1 MRFSEVWRTALRSIL
16 KNKRRSILTMLG
28 IVIGIASVVAILAIG
43 DGFSNWVTKS
53 ITNNKAGKVET
64 QIMYSANDVANT
76 SSQPFNERDLMLVG
90 QVSGV
95 AKVKQ
100 TSSDD
105 DYAQISLAVK
115 NKTKSVL
122 VHYTAG
128 KSSSVLVG
136 RRLRTA
142 DNQIGNQVAVIDA
155 DLASS
160 LYGSQA
166 NALHHGVEVDG
177 QLYEIVGIS
186 KAVNDSVNFSAA
198 MSGEIPANITIPR
211 KVHQSYTQS
220 QRTGDLLTLSLAK
233 GSKASKVNEQ
243 VLHILK
249 TQGSMH
255 QQGDYQSNDP
265 TAQADTFG
273 KVLNAITYFVSAVAG
288 ISLFIAGIGVM
299 NMMYISVAERTTEIG
314 IRRAMGARQQDI
326 RRQFLL
332 ESATLTILGGFVG
345 YGLGVLL
352 ALAISALP
360 IMPFHASFSFG
371 GFALAFGVS
380 TVVGLVFG
388 VMPANAASRKDLIEI
403 IR

>member
-95 AKVKQ
+95 TKVKQ

-136 RRLRTA
+136 RRLRAA

-160 LYGSQA
+160 LYGSRA

>member
-136 RRLRTA
+136 RRLRAA

>member
-136 RRLRTA
+136 RRLRAA

-160 LYGSQA
+160 LYGSRA

-249 TQGSMH
+249 NQGSMH

>member
-95 AKVKQ
+95 TKVKQ

-136 RRLRTA
+136 RRLRAA

-160 LYGSQA
+160 LYGSRA

-249 TQGSMH
+249 NQGSMH